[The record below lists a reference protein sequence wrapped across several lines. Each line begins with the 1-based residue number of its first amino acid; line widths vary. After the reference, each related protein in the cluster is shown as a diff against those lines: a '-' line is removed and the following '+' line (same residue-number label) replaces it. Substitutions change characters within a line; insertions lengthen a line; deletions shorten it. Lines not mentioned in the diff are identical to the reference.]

1 MESINR
7 PTPATDKG
15 EMVPVFNLI
24 NSQTELPVE
33 VGGPDSGDDLVVTA
47 FVTFTE
53 EPKFDGETVT
63 RTITVTTGTEQG
75 TVTVTMDP
83 GTLATIPVMGSLPQT
98 VTATVTALPH
108 GKVCTTIGTAAGVPI
123 ACFFGAGALMLG
135 ICLWLQRRNR
145 NVDKRRRDSATSS
158 LAISDSSFEDP
169 AAPVPYAR
177 NRGRHSIDGGPGT
190 MAPPPSL
197 DAHADGPF
205 ADPSSPQHSRTSV
218 FRTASQNRNIS
229 RRDSYLHDYSD
240 IGPQSSPE
248 SDTSWAPLRYGFRRR
263 YRVRGPIN
271 GEMAGEPRRALMNS
285 GEVCAFENDPSGRTR
300 FPHEL
305 RTAVHTPSNNDD
317 GDVGPVIRPAQTGPL
332 RPTEVAG
339 GGYVSQ
345 RASIIDDPD
354 YVTPPHSPSLT
365 AAGTEEPAEW
375 EAGPVTR
382 GLSSIDKGKGK
393 AKADGSVSE
402 NEDDDADAVHLGK
415 NSPFELPADNPI
427 HELSTD
433 GAIAT
438 FNKSGQNDDDDKSAD
453 KSVSRQDSGTRN
465 GDRPAA
471 Q

>member
-1 MESINR
+1 MPCKISTMEIGK
-7 PTPATDKG
+7 PTPTTDKG
-15 EMVPVFNLI
+15 QMVPVFNLM
-24 NSQTELPVE
+24 NLPTELPVE
-33 VGGPDSGDDLVVTA
+33 AGGPDSGDDLVVTA
-47 FVTFTE
+47 FATFTE
-53 EPKFDGETVT
+53 EPKFDMETVT
-63 RTITVTTGTEQG
+63 RTITVTTEQG

-135 ICLWLQRRNR
+135 LCLWLQRRNR
-145 NVDKRRRDSATSS
+145 NADKRRRDSATSR
-158 LAISDSSFEDP
+158 LTISDSSLEDP

-205 ADPSSPQHSRTSV
+205 ADPSSPRNSRTSV

-229 RRDSYLHDYSD
+229 RRDNYLNDYSD
-240 IGPQSSPE
+240 VGPQSSPE

-263 YRVRGPIN
+263 YRVRAMMGN
-271 GEMAGEPRRALMNS
+271 GEA
-285 GEVCAFENDPSGRTR
+285 CTFENDPSGRTR

-305 RTAVHTPSNNDD
+305 RSAAHTPPDNDD
-317 GDVGPVIRPAQTGPL
+317 GDVGPVIRPAQTRPL

-354 YVTPPHSPSLT
+354 YVTPPRSPSLT
-365 AAGTEEPAEW
+365 AAGTQEPAES
-375 EAGPVTR
+375 EAGPGTR
-382 GLSSIDKGKGK
+382 GLSSTDKGKGK
-393 AKADGSVSE
+393 ARADDG
-402 NEDDDADAVHLGK
+402 EDDDANGLHLGK
-415 NSPFELPADNPI
+415 DSPFELTADNPI
-427 HELSTD
+427 HELSTE

-438 FNKSGQNDDDDKSAD
+438 FDQSGQDDDDSTK
-453 KSVSRQDSGTRN
+453 N
-465 GDRPAA
+465 GVRVDQRVESPAA